1 MWTGI
6 VKGHVTATMKHASLK
21 TAKMLI
27 VQPLNPVT
35 QQPEGLAQIAVD
47 RMGAGRG
54 QKVLISGDGA
64 GTTAILGADRTCPIR
79 LAVVA
84 ILKDDDIHVTEAVAV

>member
-6 VKGHVTATMKHASLK
+6 IKGHVTATMKHPAFKL
-21 TAKMLI
+21 AKILI

-35 QQPEGLAQIAVD
+35 QQAEGLAQIAVD
-47 RMGAGRG
+47 RMGAGRW
-54 QKVLISGDGA
+54 QKVLVSGDGA
-64 GTTAILGADRTCPIR
+64 GTTAILEADKTCPIR

-84 ILKDDDIHVTEAVAV
+84 ILKDDDIRITAS